1 MENAIKYEAKQT
13 ELSAEDIKT
22 LTEANII
29 PKGTPPAQIQLFSR
43 VCYEK
48 GLSPFSKQ
56 IHLIPRKSKDGI
68 TRYTHQ
74 TAIDGFRSIAERT
87 GVYAG
92 NDDYKF
98 NGDRTEFELIKEG
111 SKQPITATATVYK
124 IVGGIRCPFS
134 ATARWEEYYPGDTL
148 SFMWKKM
155 PFLMLGKCAEALALR
170 KAFPES
176 LGGLYTNDEMM
187 QADVK
192 EVEIIETKAVEV
204 KDTVKAKPKPKKTND
219 GIIEAIE
226 SASSKM
232 ELKTVWMGLT
242 EEQRETFKDKFTEK
256 KNSL

>member
-1 MENAIKYEAKQT
+1 
-13 ELSAEDIKT
+13 
-22 LTEANII
+22 
-29 PKGTPPAQIQLFSR
+29 
-43 VCYEK
+43 
-48 GLSPFSKQ
+48 
-56 IHLIPRKSKDGI
+56 
-68 TRYTHQ
+68 
-74 TAIDGFRSIAERT
+74 
-87 GVYAG
+87 
-92 NDDYKF
+92 
-98 NGDRTEFELIKEG
+98 
-111 SKQPITATATVYK
+111 
-124 IVGGIRCPFS
+124 
-134 ATARWEEYYPGDTL
+134 
-148 SFMWKKM
+148 
-155 PFLMLGKCAEALALR
+155 MLGKCAEALALR

-204 KDTVKAKPKPKKTND
+204 KDTVKPKPKPKKTND